1 MNTGQGADSPD
12 DTEAITRRLEDAVRE
27 LRALRARR
35 SAQGRADRQA
45 RHLQQLTALSR
56 RRRAPTEG
64 GEDD

>member
-1 MNTGQGADSPD
+1 MNTDQAASSPD
-12 DTEAITRRLEDAVRE
+12 DADAVTRRLQDAIRE

-45 RHLQQLTALSR
+45 RHLQQLTALSQ

-64 GEDD
+64 GKDA